1 MQGEGKGAT
10 LSPQSRPAG
19 SPRNP
24 RVPSRAT
31 TSAFPDPPPR
41 AARRL
46 LPAGFPETP
55 TTSTLSAASK
65 LSPPKLSFPPSLCP
79 LFFSFFFLLRLGGDD
94 DDGGR
99 GLNRC
104 GRTDRLVASPLKPSG
119 RRRASERFEVR
130 AAAMMRRERD
140 SQPGIG
146 AGHTPQSNSQSLEH
160 C

>member
-1 MQGEGKGAT
+1 MDAARIAQQRAFLRSQTDFNNTRAPSKTPLREIQPQQASYHHAAAPANEREIEMQGEGKGAT

-79 LFFSFFFLLRLGGDD
+79 LFFPFFFFCGSVETTTTEAGG
-94 DDGGR
+94 
-99 GLNRC
+99 
-104 GRTDRLVASPLKPSG
+104 
-119 RRRASERFEVR
+119 
-130 AAAMMRRERD
+130 
-140 SQPGIG
+140 
-146 AGHTPQSNSQSLEH
+146 
-160 C
+160 